1 MEYTASR
8 RPSRR
13 LLILS
18 VAAALVLLPWLDATG
33 RTLAFNSLWL
43 LAGTLA
49 LALPLGVGLALI
61 LTRTDL
67 PGRKFWWTLLL
78 LQLFVP
84 LYVHAAAW
92 DAGFGLDGWFTKL
105 LKRSV
110 PAAELVVPLAKWRG
124 ALWVHVVSTLP
135 WIVAIVGTSLSMVER
150 ELEEAALLCGSPRQ
164 VVWRITLP
172 RAAPGVAVAALWV
185 FVLTMSEMTATNV
198 FQVRTFAEEEVY
210 SALANWATPGQAL
223 RVVWPMLGVVV
234 LCVVAA
240 AEVCLWLG
248 PRVRRATGSPP
259 LVFQLGRWRP
269 SVSLAATALLSF
281 LLLVPLASL
290 VYQAG
295 MTFDKSTGQGVRTWS
310 PATVPV
316 AVSRGIWEG
325 RREFR
330 WSLQIAAASA
340 TAAVAVGLPL
350 AWLARQGRR
359 RGLAVLSGTAALW
372 AIPAPLLSLFIIVVL
387 NRPGWWTVW
396 LYDRTEFAPCL
407 ALVVR
412 GLPLATLVLWAAF
425 RSLPAETLEAAAVQ
439 GAGPFARFLYIAL
452 PQRWPAL
459 ICAWCVVFVVGVGDL
474 SATIL
479 LLRPGVETIAVKI
492 FRMIHASTNE
502 QTAGMCLALLAIVA
516 AGMAAAALARRL
528 MRKHSPTRP

>member
-1 MEYTASR
+1 VESTSITPPAL
-8 RPSRR
+8 R
-13 LLILS
+13 LLILAWI
-18 VAAALVLLPWLDATG
+18 AAVLLLWLDATG
-33 RTLAFNSLWL
+33 RMLALNSLWL

-49 LALPLGVGLALI
+49 LALPLGIGVALL

-67 PGRKFWWTLLL
+67 PGRRLWWTLVL

-92 DAGFGLDGWFTKL
+92 DAGFGLDGWFTKF
-105 LKRSV
+105 LKWAV
-110 PAAELVVPLAKWRG
+110 PGSELFVPLAKWRG
-124 ALWVHVVSTLP
+124 ALWVHVVSALP
-135 WIVAIVGTSLSMVER
+135 WIVAIVGVSLRMVER
-150 ELEEAALLCGSPRQ
+150 ELEEAALLCGSPPQ

-198 FQVRTFAEEEVY
+198 FQVRTFAEEVY

-223 RVVWPMLGVVV
+223 RVVWPMLGMVV

-240 AEVCLWLG
+240 AEACLWLG
-248 PRVRRATGSPP
+248 PRVRRAAGSPP
-259 LVFQLGRWRP
+259 LVFRLGRGRWA
-269 SVSLAATALLSF
+269 VSLASTAVLSF

-295 MTFDKSTGQGVRTWS
+295 VTVEKHEGQVVRTWS
-310 PATVPV
+310 PVTVPV
-316 AVSRGIWEG
+316 TVSRGIWEG

-330 WSLQIAAASA
+330 WSLQIAAVSA
-340 TAAVAVGLPL
+340 TAAVAVGMPL
-350 AWLARQGRR
+350 AWLARGGRR
-359 RGLAVLSGTAALW
+359 RGLAILSGTAALW
-372 AIPAPLLSLFIIVVL
+372 AIPAPLLSLFIIAAL
-387 NRPGWWTVW
+387 NRPHSWTVW
-396 LYDRTEFAPCL
+396 FYDRTEFAPCL
-407 ALVVR
+407 ALLLR

-439 GAGPFARFLYIAL
+439 GAGPLARFFHIAL

-459 ICAWCVVFVVGVGDL
+459 LCSWCVVFVVGVGDL

-502 QTAGMCLALLAIVA
+502 QTAGMCLALLVIVA
-516 AGMAAAALARRL
+516 TGMAAAELARRL
-528 MRKHSPTRP
+528 MQRRRTTRT